1 METKQVPIMITLIA
15 GFVTCIIGFMTQME
29 TKQFVKIWI
38 IVLISFYILGCIAKI
53 VLDKNFKE
61 ETEEATEEAA
71 ENEESEESKMEEGMA
86 GAEDAVDS
94 GDLEDSAEK
103 EEME

>member
-1 METKQVPIMITLIA
+1 MKTKQIPILITLAGGLLTCIL
-15 GFVTCIIGFMTQME
+15 GFVMQME
-29 TKQFVKIWI
+29 TNQFVKTLV
-38 IVLISFYILGCIAKI
+38 IVLISFYILGCIAKV

-71 ENEESEESKMEEGMA
+71 E
-86 GAEDAVDS
+86 GAEALEGEEAEAGGAV
-94 GDLEDSAEK
+94 SA

>member
-71 ENEESEESKMEEGMA
+71 ENEESEELKMEEGMA
-86 GAEDAVDS
+86 DAEDAVDS

-103 EEME
+103 EEIE